1 MEPISTAL
9 TGIALFQKS
18 VEFIKSNI
26 STANDIRD
34 IAGAIDGMFAGEKQI
49 QQQRFGNKSIIGQ
62 TKDAASSVIDAKLAK
77 EALEEMHH
85 LIDRRFGY
93 GTWQEIINERAKR
106 IQQEKQAIAE
116 AKREKLRKQ
125 KQMMQHIQIGLIVF
139 GVGLFA
145 LVVSIFALK
154 YFLG

>member
-34 IAGAIDGMFAGEKQI
+34 IAGAIDGMFSGEKQI

-77 EALEEMHH
+77 EQMDEMRQLVDH
-85 LIDRRFGY
+85 RFGH

-106 IQQEKQAIAE
+106 LKEEKAAIAE
-116 AKREKLRKQ
+116 AKRQAMLKRK
-125 KQMMQHIQIGLIVF
+125 KQIEFMQIGGGILIAV
-139 GVGLFA
+139 A
-145 LVVSIFALK
+145 VVSTLLIIGLK
-154 YFLG
+154 YWLT

>member
-125 KQMMQHIQIGLIVF
+125 KQMMHHIQIGLTIFTVGVF
-139 GVGLFA
+139 ALVSSLFA
-145 LVVSIFALK
+145 LKF
-154 YFLG
+154 YLG